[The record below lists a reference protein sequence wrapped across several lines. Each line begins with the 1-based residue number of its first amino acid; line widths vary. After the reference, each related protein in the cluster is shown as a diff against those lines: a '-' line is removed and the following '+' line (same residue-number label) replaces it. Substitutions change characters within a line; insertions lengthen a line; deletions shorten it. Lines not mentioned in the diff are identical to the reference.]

1 MTIDVD
7 GKLWVAIYNGW
18 KVILFIIYKENVQ
31 YWMSKMG
38 PLQQSDHVVK
48 SPNWRAIYAKGAC

>member
-18 KVILFIIYKENVQ
+18 KVILFITYNLNDFL
-31 YWMSKMG
+31 
-38 PLQQSDHVVK
+38 PSD
-48 SPNWRAIYAKGAC
+48 C